1 MNKIIKVT
9 GILLILALVVSVYEI
24 NSYRNLY
31 KETEQ
36 KYGSLENSFNELSY
50 SFEELQKDHDD
61 LLQKMESL
69 QNSFDNIQ
77 REYNTLYEDYN
88 DLQNKYTDLEEQ
100 YTTLQSSYTKKQKEY
115 ETLERKYVILEESY
129 NNLQEKYDELEKKYT
144 FSSSIDPSLFHV
156 YTRMVSV
163 YNQSIVNLAHA
174 LGDEKS
180 FPGKIDSI
188 FDYVSYQINYAP
200 DPQDIEIIQS
210 PIKTYQIKKGDCE
223 DQAIFLACLLKI
235 EGYRVRLNFVDREHT
250 FDDLE
255 KEEFAPN
262 HVTVSVY
269 VPEEYHDEIKEY
281 TSGKKYYIDGNWL
294 WLEPTSRSYMGYTD
308 EIYPFVWVE
317 A

>member
-9 GILLILALVVSVYEI
+9 GILLILALAVSIYEI
-24 NSYRNLY
+24 NNYRDLY

-61 LLQKMESL
+61 LLQRMESL

-77 REYNTLYEDYN
+77 REYNTLHEKYG
-88 DLQNKYTDLEEQ
+88 DLQDKYADLEDQ
-100 YTTLQSSYTKKQKEY
+100 YAEKEKEY
-115 ETLERKYVILEESY
+115 VDLEKKYVTLEENYKSLKKR
-129 NNLQEKYDELEKKYT
+129 YDELEKKYT

-156 YTRMVSV
+156 YTEMISV
-163 YNQSIVNLAHA
+163 YNRDIADLANV
-174 LGDEKS
+174 LGNEKS
-180 FPGKIDSI
+180 FLGKIDSI
-188 FDYVSYQINYAP
+188 FNYVSYHINYAP
-200 DPQDIEIIQS
+200 DPQNIEIIQS
-210 PIKTYQIKKGDCE
+210 PIKTYQIKRGDCE

-250 FDDLE
+250 FDDL
-255 KEEFAPN
+255 KTEEFAPN

-269 VPEEYHDEIKEY
+269 VPEEYHDEIKKY

-308 EIYPFVWVE
+308 EIYPFVYLE